1 MKALTLADIRALD
14 ASDPLR
20 EYRERFD
27 LPGGVVYLDGHS
39 LGPLPHATRSRL
51 SKLVDEEW
59 ARDLIQSWAIHD
71 WIGAPARVGDLIAQL
86 IGAEAGEVIVSD
98 STTVNLHKLIHAA
111 LAMRPGRSVI
121 VSEHGNFPT
130 DLYAIEGVMRVR
142 GGRHSLRLASSDR
155 LIDSICD
162 NTALVLLTHVNYK
175 ASAIH
180 DMRALTEAAHA
191 RGALILWD
199 LSHSAGALEV
209 DLNRAG
215 ADFAVG
221 CGYKYLNGGPG
232 APAFLFIARRHHE
245 DAPSLLSGW
254 MGHEDPFDF
263 REDYVPAAGI
273 RRFLCG
279 TPSVPGVAAL
289 EEGVKLLLE
298 AGLRRLAA
306 KSRALSELFIT
317 LLEQRCADRDLVFLG
332 PRDSS
337 QRGSHVAVAHPNGF
351 PIMQALIESKVIGD
365 FRAPDVMR
373 FGLAPLYTRYEDVWI
388 AVQTLAHVTDKEV
401 WNEDRYGVRGVTT

>member
-1 MKALTLADIRALD
+1 
-14 ASDPLR
+14 
-20 EYRERFD
+20 
-27 LPGGVVYLDGHS
+27 
-39 LGPLPHATRSRL
+39 
-51 SKLVDEEW
+51 
-59 ARDLIQSWAIHD
+59 
-71 WIGAPARVGDLIAQL
+71 
-86 IGAEAGEVIVSD
+86 
-98 STTVNLHKLIHAA
+98 
-111 LAMRPGRSVI
+111 
-121 VSEHGNFPT
+121 
-130 DLYAIEGVMRVR
+130 
-142 GGRHSLRLASSDR
+142 
-155 LIDSICD
+155 
-162 NTALVLLTHVNYK
+162 
-175 ASAIH
+175 
-180 DMRALTEAAHA
+180 MRALTEAAHA